1 MHRSARLSAIL
12 DKLADGG
19 SVSVS
24 ELSAALNV
32 SPATIRRDLVMLE
45 EQQLL
50 GRMHGG
56 AVGRAVSYEL
66 PLRYKSVRY
75 GEEKRRIAT
84 EAADRVTEG
93 MAVGLTG
100 GTTATEL
107 ARVLADRRQLTI
119 VTNALNIAS
128 ELAIRPDLKL
138 VVTGGVARSQS
149 YELSGPIA
157 EAALNGLNLDIA
169 FIGVDGIE
177 AKAGCTTYQ
186 EIEAH
191 TNTVMIE
198 QAKRVIVI
206 ADSSKIGRVAFARMC
221 TLAQVDELI
230 TNRSGADRAEV
241 RKLTDVG
248 VRVTFV

>member
-24 ELSAALNV
+24 ELSDALKV

-84 EAADRVTEG
+84 EAATRVTEG

-107 ARVLADRRQLTI
+107 ARVLADRRELTI

-177 AKAGCTTYQ
+177 ARSGCTTYQ

-198 QAKRVIVI
+198 QARRVVVV
-206 ADSSKIGRVAFARMC
+206 ADGSKIGRVAFARIC
-221 TLAQVDELI
+221 TVAQVDELI
-230 TNRSGADRAEV
+230 TNRGADRAEV

>member
-1 MHRSARLSAIL
+1 M
-12 DKLADGG
+12 
-19 SVSVS
+19 
-24 ELSAALNV
+24 
-32 SPATIRRDLVMLE
+32 SPATIRRDLAMLE

-75 GEEKRRIAT
+75 GDEKRRIAI
-84 EAADRVTEG
+84 EAASRVTEG

-107 ARVLADRRQLTI
+107 AQALADRRELTI

-157 EAALNGLNLDIA
+157 EATLDGLNLDVA
-169 FIGVDGIE
+169 FVGVDGIE
-177 AKAGCTTYQ
+177 AKAGLHDLPGDRG
-186 EIEAH
+186 AH
-191 TNTVMIE
+191 
-198 QAKRVIVI
+198 QR
-206 ADSSKIGRVAFARMC
+206 RH
-221 TLAQVDELI
+221 
-230 TNRSGADRAEV
+230 DRAGQARDRGRRRLED
-241 RKLTDVG
+241 RPGRLRPDVPASRG
-248 VRVTFV
+248 R